1 MADFCVGEHVDC
13 LDTINKWCNGEITN
27 IENNSVFIHFTG
39 FAAKYDE
46 WIDLASGRVQKQWRR
61 GSNFALNN
69 RVDVL
74 DQMGKW
80 LPAGIVE
87 LFNDSESGE

>member
-1 MADFCVGEHVDC
+1 MDC
-13 LDTINKWCNGEITN
+13 IDTIKKWCNGEVRQVEHAN
-27 IENNSVFIHFTG
+27 RKLFVHFTG

-46 WIDLASGRVQKQWRR
+46 WVSFESPAADGYDCIRVQKQWRR
-61 GSNFALNN
+61 GMNFQINN

-87 LFNDSESGE
+87 VTESADGK